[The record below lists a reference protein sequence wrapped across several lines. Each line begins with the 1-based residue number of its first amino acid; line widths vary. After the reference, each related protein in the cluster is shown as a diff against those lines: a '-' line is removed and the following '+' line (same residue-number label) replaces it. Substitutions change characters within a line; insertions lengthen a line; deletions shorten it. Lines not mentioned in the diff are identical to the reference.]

1 MLTTDPDTDDLLV
14 AAATGNPDARGQ
26 LLCRHRDRLRRMV
39 ALRIDRRLAARLDP
53 SDVVQDALTAAAAK
67 LDDYLARRPLP
78 FYLWVRRITW
88 EQLVKTHQRHT
99 TEKRSVGREDP
110 PPLTDAS
117 FQLLANRLATSASS
131 PSRRAM
137 RSELQ
142 VQVRAA
148 LADLSPSDREV
159 LTLRH
164 LEQLSTAE
172 VAGVLECS
180 ESAVKVRLLRAL
192 QRLHDRLDKHAGD
205 VP

>member
-1 MLTTDPDTDDLLV
+1 MPTTDPNTDELLTS
-14 AAATGNPDARGQ
+14 AATGDLDARGQ
-26 LLCRHRDRLRRMV
+26 LLDRFRDRLRRMV
-39 ALRIDRRLAARLDP
+39 ALRIDPRLAARLDP
-53 SDVVQDALTAAAAK
+53 SDVVQDALATAATK
-67 LDDYLARRPLP
+67 FDDYLARRPLP

-99 TEKRSVGREDP
+99 AGKRSVGREQP

-117 FQLLANRLATSASS
+117 VQLLADRLATSASS

-142 VQVRAA
+142 AQVRAA
-148 LADLSPSDREV
+148 LADLSPGDREV
-159 LTLRH
+159 LALRH

-172 VAGVLECS
+172 VACVLECT

-192 QRLHDRLDKHAGD
+192 QRLRDRLDLNAGET
-205 VP
+205 P